1 MSLSDV
7 AAERKN
13 GDTEREEGKLDDD
26 DDDDDDDMDDNLSTN
41 SNPSP
46 PALFPTSTLRRK

>member
-26 DDDDDDDMDDNLSTN
+26 NDDTDDNLSTN

>member
-13 GDTEREEGKLDDD
+13 GDTEREEGKL